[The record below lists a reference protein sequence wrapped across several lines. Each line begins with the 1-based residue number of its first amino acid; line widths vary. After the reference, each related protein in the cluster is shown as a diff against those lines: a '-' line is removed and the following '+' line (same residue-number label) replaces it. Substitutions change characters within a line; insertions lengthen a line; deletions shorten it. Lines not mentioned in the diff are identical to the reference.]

1 VHALTAAPHFARRI
15 LSFILSTMSDRS
27 SSAMLP
33 TMVRN
38 MRPIGPLVS
47 IASLAETNSML
58 TFSSS
63 TISRKFFEGSM
74 GGGMNRANVL
84 VHPTDAEANLC
95 SS

>member
-1 VHALTAAPHFARRI
+1 
-15 LSFILSTMSDRS
+15 
-27 SSAMLP
+27 
-33 TMVRN
+33 
-38 MRPIGPLVS
+38 
-47 IASLAETNSML
+47 ML

-84 VHPTDAEANLC
+84 VHPKDVETNLC